1 MADPDRLL
9 EGWTVG
15 TGTVVIVGLAVV
27 LGSLGTDVLAAVLP
41 ELGTA
46 PATILFGYVWLLA
59 LVAAGQGR
67 IVAGSRGPRAVA
79 SLAGNAALAGAMIA
93 LIYLTVVL
101 IVGFVAP
108 GPAALDPGT
117 LPVARLVVA
126 GTVVGAVG
134 GGLLGLFFA
143 GCDRLAR
150 RLATRD
156 G

>member
-15 TGTVVIVGLAVV
+15 TGTLIIVGLAV
-27 LGSLGTDVLAAVLP
+27 LFGSLVTDVLATVLP

-46 PATILFGYVWLLA
+46 SATILFGYGWLLT

-67 IVAGSRGPRAVA
+67 IVGRSGSLA
-79 SLAGNAALAGAMIA
+79 SLAGNAALTGAMIA
-93 LIYLTVVL
+93 LISLTVVL

-117 LPVARLVVA
+117 VPVARVVIV
-126 GTVVGAVG
+126 GTLVGAIG
-134 GGLLGLFFA
+134 GCLLGVFFV
-143 GCDRLAR
+143 GCDHLAR
-150 RLATRD
+150 RLATR
-156 G
+156 GR

>member
-15 TGTVVIVGLAVV
+15 TSALVIVGLGGLLVA
-27 LGSLGTDVLAAVLP
+27 LLTDVLAAVLP

-46 PATILFGYVWLLA
+46 PATILFGYVWLLT
-59 LVAAGQGR
+59 LTAAGQGR
-67 IVAGSRGPRAVA
+67 IVARSRPLRSVA
-79 SLAGNAALAGAMIA
+79 GDAALAGAMIA

-108 GPAALDPGT
+108 GPAQLDPGT
-117 LPVARLVVA
+117 VPVARVVIV
-126 GTVVGAVG
+126 GTIVGAIG
-134 GGLLGLFFA
+134 GGLLGVFFV

-150 RLATRD
+150 RLATRAGD